1 MRKYVFDPKYR
12 CQRQILNFLSSNK
25 TSCVSFI
32 QIVVKSNYL
41 EYAMAYETQILYFSR
56 TYSIS
61 KSSGLVHQLII
72 FTFQI
77 FNIIFVVL

>member
-1 MRKYVFDPKYR
+1 MRKYVFGPKYR
-12 CQRQILNFLSSNK
+12 WKRQILNFLFSNK

-41 EYAMAYETQILYFSR
+41 EYAMAYETQILYFSW

-61 KSSGLVHQLII
+61 KSWGLVDQLII

-77 FNIIFVVL
+77 FNIFVVL